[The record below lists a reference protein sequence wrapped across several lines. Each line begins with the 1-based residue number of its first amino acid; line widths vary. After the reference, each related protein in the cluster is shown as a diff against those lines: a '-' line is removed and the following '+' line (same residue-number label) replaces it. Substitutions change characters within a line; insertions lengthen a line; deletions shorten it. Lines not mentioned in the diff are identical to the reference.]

1 MVTEMNQTIP
11 NKKTSGFSVAHFLSQ
26 TCITTMLLRS
36 KNISTVWHETQKCS
50 LSVLRCKDADLLFV
64 YEYIILSTRKIK
76 ALHALRC
83 VE

>member
-1 MVTEMNQTIP
+1 MVATPDVWIESTAP
-11 NKKTSGFSVAHFLSQ
+11 VDLEV
-26 TCITTMLLRS
+26 R
-36 KNISTVWHETQKCS
+36 NISTVWHETQKCS
-50 LSVLRCKDADLLFV
+50 LSALRCKDADLLFV